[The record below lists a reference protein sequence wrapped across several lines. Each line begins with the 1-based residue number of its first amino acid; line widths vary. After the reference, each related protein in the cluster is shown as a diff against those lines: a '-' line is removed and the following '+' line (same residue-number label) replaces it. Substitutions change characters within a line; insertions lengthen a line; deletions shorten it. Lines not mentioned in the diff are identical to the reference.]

1 VVLKWR
7 NKEDG
12 SLVRDAIYTAVDIG
26 SDKVTSIMARV
37 GTEGELK
44 VLGTGVV
51 GSQGIQKGRI
61 ENIEEVQQAVRE
73 SMEEAQR
80 YIGNGTPSGVYASV
94 SGTHLTSLNTKE
106 EVENPDDVGDIKS
119 KLLGRLIRGSFPDVA
134 PNQEVLHVIPIGY
147 HVDGMTGIRNPV
159 GLHGNLVEVEAH
171 VVMGDSVALKNTV
184 KAIEV
189 TRASVKSLVLHS
201 LASAEAILT
210 GDEKEMGAVVVD
222 IGGGTTDIVV
232 YRQGQPWYSAVIPV
246 GGSQLTRDLSVAL
259 KTPVH
264 MAEAMK
270 VKFGTVMP
278 DTISA
283 DEKVVIPSFQG
294 QPKHSLSRRILCEPL
309 HDRML
314 ELIKIIV
321 LKVKQSGLRE
331 FPSGGI
337 VLTGGGSE
345 MNGLMQLV
353 QKTLGG
359 RVRIAH
365 PESIAGLPAQLRK
378 PAFAAAVGLLLWGIK
393 HQGETR
399 SSLNGGRSI
408 MSNNSWKWGL
418 GRKRSVLAR

>member
-1 VVLKWR
+1 
-7 NKEDG
+7 
-12 SLVRDAIYTAVDIG
+12 
-26 SDKVTSIMARV
+26 MARV

-51 GSQGIQKGRI
+51 ESQGIQKGRI

-119 KLLGRLIRGSFPDVA
+119 KLLARLIRGSFPDVA

-184 KAIEV
+184 KAIEA
-189 TRASVKSLVLHS
+189 TSASVKSLVLHS
-201 LASAEAILT
+201 LASAESILT

-278 DTISA
+278 DTVSA

-408 MSNNSWKWGL
+408 MGNNSWKWGL